1 MSLTPLRSL
10 LFVPGDRPDRVEK
23 ALRAGADAVIIDLE
37 DAVAQDKKAEA
48 RSLVRQKL
56 LDHEQ
61 EVLFVRVN
69 SLASGLMAADL
80 EQVLV
85 SSLRCIVAPMI
96 SSADE
101 LREACSLISETERR
115 KGVAI
120 GSVALIPLFE
130 TASAVELAFE
140 IATARIA
147 VPRLVT
153 VAFGAADFTLD
164 MQIEMTPE
172 GTELWY
178 ARSRIAVAC
187 RAAGLEAPLDTPYML
202 DIRDS
207 VGLKRDAERA
217 RQLGFQGKLCI
228 HPVQVPVCN
237 ELFMPGAKEVEQ
249 AKKILEIFGE
259 AEAHGVASIQ
269 VDGKFVDYPV
279 AARAR
284 RIVELA
290 ERVRSERVGRQAT

>member
-1 MSLTPLRSL
+1 MSIIPLRSL

-23 ALRAGADAVIIDLE
+23 ALQAGADAVIIDLE
-37 DAVAQDKKAEA
+37 DAVARDKKAEA
-48 RSLVRQKL
+48 RALVRQML
-56 LDHEQ
+56 LEHGRQ
-61 EVLFVRVN
+61 GIFVRVN

-85 SSLRCIVAPMI
+85 AGLRCIVAPMI
-96 SSADE
+96 SSAEE
-101 LREACSLISETERR
+101 LQETCSMISETERR
-115 KGVAI
+115 KGVGS

-140 IATARIA
+140 IVTARTD

-164 MQIEMTPE
+164 MQIEMTQE

-202 DIRDS
+202 DIRDPI
-207 VGLKRDAERA
+207 GLRRDAERA
-217 RQLGFQGKLCI
+217 KQLGFQGKLCI

-237 ELFMPGAKEVEQ
+237 ELFMPSAKEVEQ
-249 AKKILEIFGE
+249 ARKILEIFGQ
-259 AEAHGVASIQ
+259 AEARGVASIQ
-269 VDGKFVDYPV
+269 VEGKFVDYPV

-290 ERVRSERVGRQAT
+290 ERVGGEQVGGRAT